1 MTGSSGA
8 RMAKAEGGAR
18 QQKVGFFLK
27 KMHDNSEAIIPACT
41 SNDRFGSFAQK
52 EDSSFL

>member
-1 MTGSSGA
+1 MTGSSGT

-27 KMHDNSEAIIPACT
+27 KKHDNFEAIIPACT